1 MTLKRVVQAVE
12 ILAALGAVVFV
23 VMLFAN
29 EPSDTSAGGAAA
41 SDPGAAIYAASCAG
55 CHGADGGGGLGPQL
69 SDGNVVTAFP
79 DAADEVTFVTDGEG
93 SMPAFGSRL
102 SPDQI
107 QQVVDYTRTL

>member
-1 MTLKRVVQAVE
+1 MALKRVVQGLQIV
-12 ILAALGAVVFV
+12 AALGAVVFV
-23 VMLFAN
+23 IMLFAN
-29 EPSDTSAGGAAA
+29 EPSSSGGSAA

-55 CHGADGGGGLGPQL
+55 CHGADGGGGTGPQL

-102 SPDQI
+102 SPEQI